1 VATFQEVQT
10 PRMFCSARHGR
21 TDYGVGEEADARR
34 RQDFVSTASRFGTL
48 FGICLLIWLFT
59 GAGSF
64 WPLWVLL
71 FGVVAIGRRAVDT
84 YGRGNRDDAYDQEPA
99 STWR

>member
-1 VATFQEVQT
+1 
-10 PRMFCSARHGR
+10 M
-21 TDYGVGEEADARR
+21 DYGVGEEADARR
-34 RQDFVSTASRFGTL
+34 RRDFVTTASRFGS
-48 FGICLLIWLFT
+48 FFAVCLLIWLVT

-84 YGRGNRDDAYDQEPA
+84 YGRPSRDETFDEEPIG
-99 STWR
+99 TWR